1 MAAGRAYKM
10 FRAGLRKDI
19 AKISKKLNLLYYE
32 YDMHQNRFVVDH
44 SYPKEVIR
52 SELIK
57 LTYEL
62 SKNNVVFFTDERSN
76 IVISSED
83 NLFSRLK
90 QRIKNIFFDIK
101 SRRKHIYVL
110 SDKQVKYA
118 KILPV
123 IETQMIEGEIDLSSY
138 DALVFSSKNGVK
150 YIDRLATE
158 WKKIPAYA
166 ISAQTA
172 KMIKNLGGKVA
183 FVGKEKHGDE
193 FAYELL
199 TLLAGKKTAYIGAQ
213 NIVSDFIRILKENG
227 IECDHIPVYRT
238 VCREYEKKITL
249 PKGSVIIF
257 SSPST
262 IECFFKNVE
271 WDESFTAISI
281 GKTTAKYFP
290 DFIQPVISEN
300 TSLESCVY
308 KALSL

>member
-1 MAAGRAYKM
+1 MAGEGHNKM
-10 FRAGLRKDI
+10 FRAGVRKEI
-19 AKISKKLNLLYYE
+19 SKLSKKLNLLYYE
-32 YDMHQNRFVVDH
+32 YDSHQNRFMADQ
-44 SYPKEVIR
+44 SYPKEVTR

-62 SKNNVVFFTDERSN
+62 SKKNVAFFTDGNSN
-76 IVISSED
+76 VIISPKSTM
-83 NLFSRLK
+83 LSRLK
-90 QRIKNIFFDIK
+90 QRVKNIFFDLK
-101 SRRKHIYVL
+101 SHRKPIYVL
-110 SDKQVKYA
+110 SDKEVKYT
-118 KILPV
+118 KSLPV
-123 IETQMIEGEIDLSSY
+123 IETKMIEGKIDLGSY
-138 DALVFSSKNGVK
+138 EALVFTSKNGVK
-150 YIDRLATE
+150 YIDSLAPE

-172 KMIKNLGGKVA
+172 KMIKTLGGKVA

-193 FAYELL
+193 FAHELL
-199 TLLAGKKTAYIGAQ
+199 TLLSGKKTAYIGAES
-213 NIVSDFIRILKENG
+213 IVSNLMKILKDKG
-227 IECDHIPVYRT
+227 IECDHIPVYHT
-238 VCREYEKKITL
+238 VCKAYEKKITL

-262 IECFFKNVE
+262 IECFLKNVV

-290 DFIQPVISEN
+290 DFIQPLIAEN

>member
-1 MAAGRAYKM
+1 M
-10 FRAGLRKDI
+10 FRTGLRKDI

-32 YDMHQNRFVVDH
+32 YDMHRNRFMADN
-44 SYPKEVIR
+44 SYPNEVIR

-62 SKNNVVFFTDERSN
+62 SKNNVAFFTDGRSN
-76 IVISSED
+76 VVIAPAY
-83 NLFSRLK
+83 NIFSRLK

-101 SRRKHIYVL
+101 GHRKHIYVL
-110 SDKQVKYA
+110 SDKEVKYT
-118 KILPV
+118 KSLPV
-123 IETQMIEGEIDLSSY
+123 IETQMIEEKVDLSSY
-138 DALVFSSKNGVK
+138 DALVFTSKNGVK
-150 YIDRLATE
+150 YIDRLTNE

-172 KMIKNLGGKVA
+172 KAIKDLGGKVA

-193 FAYELL
+193 FAHELL
-199 TLLAGKKTAYIGAQ
+199 SLLSGKKTAYVGAQ
-213 NIVSDFIRILKENG
+213 STISNFMKILQENG
-227 IECDHIPVYRT
+227 IECDHIPVYHT
-238 VCREYEKKITL
+238 VCKAYEKKITL
-249 PKGSVIIF
+249 PKGSVVIF

-262 IECFFKNVE
+262 IECFFKNVT

-281 GKTTAKYFP
+281 GRTTAKYFP
-290 DFIQPVISEN
+290 DFIQPLIAEN

>member
-1 MAAGRAYKM
+1 M

-19 AKISKKLNLLYYE
+19 SGISKKLNLLYYE
-32 YDMHQNRFVVDH
+32 YDSHQNRFMADH

-62 SKNNVVFFTDERSN
+62 SKNNVAFFTDGRSN
-76 IVISSED
+76 VIIAPKY
-83 NLFSRLK
+83 NIFSRLK
-90 QRIKNIFFDIK
+90 QKIKNIFFDIK
-101 SRRKHIYVL
+101 SHRKDIYVL

-118 KILPV
+118 KSLPV
-123 IETQMIEGEIDLSSY
+123 IETQIIEGKIDLGSY
-138 DALVFSSKNGVK
+138 EALVFSSKNGVK
-150 YIDRLATE
+150 YIDRLTTE

-172 KMIKNLGGKVA
+172 KVIKKLGGKVA

-199 TLLAGKKTAYIGAQ
+199 KLLTGKKTAYIGAQ
-213 NIVSDFIRILKENG
+213 SIVSNFVKILKENA
-227 IECDHIPVYRT
+227 IECDHIPVYHT
-238 VCREYEKKITL
+238 VCKAYEKKITL

-262 IECFFKNVE
+262 IECFFKNVV

-290 DFIQPVISEN
+290 DFIQPLIAEN

>member
-1 MAAGRAYKM
+1 M

-19 AKISKKLNLLYYE
+19 ANISKKLNLLYYE
-32 YDMHQNRFVVDH
+32 YDIHQNRFVVDH
-44 SYPKEVIR
+44 SYPKEVTR

-62 SKNNVVFFTDERSN
+62 SKNNVVFFTDEKSN
-76 IVISSED
+76 IVISSKF
-83 NLFSRLK
+83 NLFSRMK
-90 QRIKNIFFDIK
+90 QRIKNISFDIK
-101 SRRKHIYVL
+101 NRCKHIYVL

-118 KILPV
+118 KSLPV
-123 IETQMIEGEIDLSSY
+123 IETQMIEGKVDLSSY

-150 YIDRLATE
+150 YIDRLAPE

-172 KMIKNLGGKVA
+172 KAIKKLGGKVA

-199 TLLAGKKTAYIGAQ
+199 TLLSGKKTAYIGAQ
-213 NIVSDFIRILKENG
+213 NIISNFIKILKENA
-227 IECDHIPVYRT
+227 IECDHIPVYHT
-238 VCREYEKKITL
+238 VCREYEKKTTL
-249 PKGSVIIF
+249 PKGSVVIF

-281 GKTTAKYFP
+281 GNTTAKYFP
-290 DFIQPVISEN
+290 DFIQPVIAEN

-308 KALSL
+308 KALSLLEKK

>member
-1 MAAGRAYKM
+1 M

-19 AKISKKLNLLYYE
+19 SGISKKLNLLYYE
-32 YDMHQNRFVVDH
+32 YDSHQNRFMADH

-62 SKNNVVFFTDERSN
+62 SKNNVAFFTDGKSN
-76 IVISSED
+76 VIIAPKY
-83 NLFSRLK
+83 NIFSRLK

-101 SRRKHIYVL
+101 SHRKDIYVL

-118 KILPV
+118 KSLPV
-123 IETQMIEGEIDLSSY
+123 IETQMIEGKIDLGSY
-138 DALVFSSKNGVK
+138 EALVFSSKNGVK
-150 YIDRLATE
+150 YIDRLTTE

-172 KMIKNLGGKVA
+172 KEIKKLGGKVA

-193 FAYELL
+193 FAHELL
-199 TLLAGKKTAYIGAQ
+199 KLLTGKKTAYIGAQ
-213 NIVSDFIRILKENG
+213 SIVSNFMKILKENA
-227 IECDHIPVYRT
+227 IECDHIPVYHT
-238 VCREYEKKITL
+238 VCKAYEKKISL

-262 IECFFKNVE
+262 IECFFKNVA

-290 DFIQPVISEN
+290 DSIQPLIAEN